1 MTDPVRLQA
10 VSFLCGELEH
20 VVFDGYSWGGI
31 TYEIGSVLS
40 LQHWSKVRISFFN
53 YFPLKFYVYLLLIF
67 TEDRYR

>member
-20 VVFDGYSWGGI
+20 VVFYGYSWGGI

-40 LQHWSKVRISFFN
+40 LQHWSKVRIFF
-53 YFPLKFYVYLLLIF
+53 F
-67 TEDRYR
+67 